1 MPNETNATKE
11 DKILIFKLRCRVT
24 DTKMNKKG
32 LYDDY
37 ECDICENEDE
47 SPKHILECKDLVV
60 MNDENMKI
68 IKYEKSFDGK
78 VCEKLNISK
87 IFKQNM
93 KSREKYINREEIL
106 KLRMLRDYLI

>member
-37 ECDICENEDE
+37 ECDICENENE
-47 SPKHILECKDLVV
+47 TQEHLLECEELVD
-60 MNDENMKI
+60 MNNESMENVE
-68 IKYEKSFDGK
+68 YEKLFDGK
-78 VCEKLNISK
+78 VCEQVNIAK
-87 IFKQNM
+87 KFKQNM
-93 KSREKYINREEIL
+93 KNREEIL
-106 KLRMLRDYLI
+106 KQRRNS